1 MPRITFSNES
11 TRAVFAQDNCNYAD
25 FSKLMFDT
33 AIGSEKVSKEEANK
47 RIREVMFQV
56 IGVDENCSRKELRKA
71 IRRHKLDI
79 FEVIEELIPNLLVS
93 GWGDNP
99 WFDQFVEIKSAN
111 LGDTNE
117 FYIEDD
123 VILTV
128 SELAGN
134 HHDII
139 RQRLGEGTVTPLKT
153 SWYGVK
159 IYTEYELFMA
169 GRVDWAK
176 FVQKIYEAF
185 DEKVNSLVYEAV
197 MAAGSQVLPA
207 EQFNKTGT
215 LTTEGLLQL
224 VQDVQT
230 ATGDDV
236 VIMGNKVAL
245 SKVGA
250 LVDSNWISE
259 TMKDERN
266 TLGSIRR
273 WEGVTLAEI
282 PQTFK
287 RGTTTPI
294 DAGANNRLLI
304 MPLAD
309 NKFIKVYDEGDARI
323 REIADGDTN
332 MDMTMEYEYQQKMGV
347 GTMIGKKFG
356 VWTIGA

>member
-11 TRAVFAQDNCNYAD
+11 TRAVFAQDDCNYAD

-33 AIGSEKVSKEEANK
+33 AIGNEKVSKEEANK

-56 IGVDENCSRKELRKA
+56 LGVDENCSRKELRKA
-71 IRRHKLDI
+71 IRRHKIDV
-79 FEVIEELIPNLLVS
+79 FEVIEELVPNLLVS

-99 WFDQFVEIKSAN
+99 WFDQFVEIKSTA
-111 LGDTNE
+111 LGDINE
-117 FYIEDD
+117 FYVPDD

-128 SELAGN
+128 GELAGN

-139 RQRLGEGTVTPLKT
+139 RQRLGEGTVTPVKT

-169 GRVDWAK
+169 GRVDWAA

-185 DEKVNSLVYEAV
+185 DAKINDLVYQAV
-197 MAAGSQVLPA
+197 MAAGTQVLPA
-207 EQFNKTGT
+207 TQFNKSGT
-215 LTTEGLLQL
+215 LTTAGLLQL

-230 ATGDDV
+230 ATGDNV
-236 VIMGNKVAL
+236 VIMGTKVAL

-250 LVDSNWISE
+250 LVDSAWISE
-259 TMKDERN
+259 NMKDERN
-266 TLGSIRR
+266 TLGGIRH

-282 PQTFK
+282 PQAFRT
-287 RGTTTPI
+287 GTTTAMT
-294 DAGANNRLLI
+294 DNTKLLV

-309 NKFIKVYDEGDARI
+309 NKFIKVFDEGDARI
-323 REIADGDTN
+323 REISDGNTN

-347 GTMIGKKFG
+347 ATMIGKKFG
-356 VWTIGA
+356 VWTISE